1 MDRMQPAGARILIA
15 LLAAFAPAAA
25 FAHGWHNAAL
35 TTSSLDE
42 WLSDVKQAIPDVMK
56 RLDSSELVSG
66 QGLEELRKRTQA
78 GKTPGRTRGLPNRT
92 RTIDSELSP
101 QQQALLGRKAD
112 DCIEALAFMQ
122 PDNIVP
128 EEFPNFPMDKID
140 AYRDTAAKLL
150 RLMGRPGASAVVY
163 ELRATLMG
171 AGRVAGAA
179 DYAAR
184 GDYIDELL
192 KILNDA
198 SNAGQFSAA
207 DENSLR
213 EAASGAKPYPLNDLS
228 QKVLDFLDELDV
240 KTRSLPELVELLAK
254 ITNPIENR
262 TMLGRI
268 RLRLP
273 RATSQE
279 LLDLLKAAPPR
290 GLQQVAGVELEKRF
304 AKLGVLELL
313 EIQAAL
319 DDAALDRRAAA
330 ELARRSPRYAD
341 VKDELAGIVK
351 FAAGDAS
358 PLSDAARGQ
367 LVNAFQRAPIR
378 EVLVWLGKVD
388 ANLQALI
395 WRQVDGRIARAD
407 RARQTLYRDSALECL
422 QDKNAAQQ
430 EQLAACGLLER
441 LEPALVVGPLVEI
454 LPRLNR
460 EIWPRTGDVLHKL
473 TGQDI
478 GPRAGDG
485 VAELIG
491 DVDRWR
497 TWLKQHPELS
507 GK

>member
-1 MDRMQPAGARILIA
+1 MDRTRPASVTLIA
-15 LLAAFAPAAA
+15 ILLACLAPAPAW
-25 FAHGWHNAAL
+25 AHGWHNAAL
-35 TTSSLDE
+35 TTSSLDD

-56 RLDSSELVSG
+56 RLDSSEMVSG

-78 GKTPGRTRGLPNRT
+78 GKTQGKASGLPNRA
-92 RTIDSELSP
+92 RKIDSELSP

-112 DCIEALAFMQ
+112 DCIEALAFMK
-122 PDNIVP
+122 PENIVP
-128 EEFPNFPMDKID
+128 DEFPNFPMDKID

-150 RLMGRPGASAVVY
+150 RMMGRPGANAVVY

-171 AGRVAGAA
+171 AGRVAGAV

-184 GDYIDELL
+184 SDYIDELL

-213 EAASGAKPYPLNDLS
+213 DAASGAKPYPLNDLS
-228 QKVLDFLDELDV
+228 QKVLNFLDELDV
-240 KTRSLPELVELLAK
+240 HTRSLPELVELLAK
-254 ITNPIENR
+254 IDNPVENR

-279 LLDLLKAAPPR
+279 LLDLLKAGPPR

-304 AKLGVLELL
+304 SKLSVLELL

-319 DDAALDRRAAA
+319 DDAAIDRRAAA

-341 VKDELAGIVK
+341 VKDELVGIVK
-351 FAAGDAS
+351 FADDDTS

-388 ANLQALI
+388 ENLQALI
-395 WRQVDGRIARAD
+395 WRQVEGRIARAD
-407 RARQTLYRDSALECL
+407 RPRQTLYRDAALECL
-422 QDKNAAQQ
+422 QDKNTAQQ
-430 EQLAACGLLER
+430 EQRAACGLLER
-441 LEPALVVGPLVEI
+441 LEPALVVGPLVEV
-454 LPRLNR
+454 LPRLKR
-460 EIWPRTGDVLHKL
+460 EIWPRTGDTLRKL

-478 GPRAGDG
+478 GPHAGDG

-491 DVDRWR
+491 EVDRWR